1 MPVRTRTVIELGGV
15 PIRRRRKKT
24 EIKLDK
30 AKFLQKLRVASE
42 DTDRWIMDMQM
53 TGVDLQLPAYNLA
66 QVLSSTTHDLKE
78 NLYLLCR

>member
-1 MPVRTRTVIELGGV
+1 MPVKTWTVIELGGV
-15 PIRRRRKKT
+15 PIRRRRKKN

-30 AKFLQKLRVASE
+30 ANFLQKLRVASE
-42 DTDRWIMDMQM
+42 GTDRWIMDMQM
-53 TGVDLQLPAYNLA
+53 MEWIYNFPLIIQP

>member
-1 MPVRTRTVIELGGV
+1 MKPSNGKRIITQLKENVVAYNVKG
-15 PIRRRRKKT
+15 
-24 EIKLDK
+24 D
-30 AKFLQKLRVASE
+30 RVASE

-53 TGVDLQLPAYNLA
+53 TEWIYNFPLIIQP